1 MSPETTAELPAD
13 LKSALES
20 YALGFL
26 RQGRQEWDEPHTRAV
41 VYYAEEIARKEGLD
55 TLVLVS
61 AAWLHDIGY
70 FGMFKEGESEQYEQ
84 VMDRKKAHMEVGA
97 KMAEDFL
104 KRPEIQ
110 SFYTPEQRD
119 RVVHLVSVHDK
130 IEELREIDEIALME
144 ADTLGA
150 IDTERVKPTFD
161 KENARKYIE
170 NDLTLRRYGRFLTI
184 TGVNLFNQLFPKFE
198 AYFKHG

>member
-1 MSPETTAELPAD
+1 MIAEREKEIPQDLRTT
-13 LKSALES
+13 LEN

-26 RQGRQEWDEPHTRAV
+26 RQGRKDWDEPHTRAV
-41 VYYAEEIARKEGLD
+41 VYYAELIARKEGLD
-55 TLVLVS
+55 VLVLVS

-70 FGMFKEGESEQYEQ
+70 YGQFKPGESEQFGE
-84 VMDRKKAHMEVGA
+84 VMDRKKAHMVEGA

-110 SFYTPEQRD
+110 PFYTQEQRD

-150 IDTERVKPTFD
+150 IDIERVKPTFN
-161 KENARKYIE
+161 KEDGRKYIAYE
-170 NDLTLRRYGRFLTI
+170 LTI
-184 TGVNLFNQLFPKFE
+184 RRFGALLTKTGVELYYKLFPKFD
-198 AYFKHG
+198 AYFK